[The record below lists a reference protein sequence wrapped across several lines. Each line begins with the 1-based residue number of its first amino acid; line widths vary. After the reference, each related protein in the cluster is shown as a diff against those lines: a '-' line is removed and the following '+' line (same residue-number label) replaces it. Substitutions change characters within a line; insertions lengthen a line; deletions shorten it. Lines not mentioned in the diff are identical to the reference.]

1 MTSIDLL
8 DPWEQ
13 QQYIKDTSPYSFK
26 DTWNPLENSSDAFE
40 LMVGFNIHV
49 WTDSKKRT
57 LTVYSEQGHCTYSL
71 PSPERLYP
79 AIRKIVV
86 KLAAEILYKQRN
98 PPKPWYSSLLS
109 VFLS

>member
-13 QQYIKDTSPYSFK
+13 QQYLKKSYPNDYK
-26 DTWNPLENSSDAFE
+26 DTWNPLENSTDAFE
-40 LMVGFNIHV
+40 LMVRFNIHV
-49 WTDSKKRT
+49 WIDYKEET
-57 LTVYSEQGHCTYSL
+57 LSVYSEEDQYTYSL
-71 PSPERLYP
+71 SSPEKLYP

-86 KLAAEILYKQRN
+86 RLVAEMAYKQVH
-98 PPKPWYSSLLS
+98 PPKPWYSPLLS

>member
-1 MTSIDLL
+1 MGNTDLL
-8 DPWEQ
+8 DSWEQ
-13 QQYIKDTSPYSFK
+13 QQYIKDNSASNFK

-40 LMVGFNIHV
+40 LMIEFNIHV
-49 WTDSKKRT
+49 WTDYKKRA
-57 LTVYSEQGHCTYSL
+57 LTVCSEQGHYTYSL

>member
-26 DTWNPLENSSDAFE
+26 DTWNPLENSSDIFE
-40 LMVGFNIHV
+40 LMVEYNIHA
-49 WTDSKKRT
+49 WIDYRKET
-57 LTVYSEQGHCTYSL
+57 LSVCSEKGHYIYPL
-71 PSPERLYP
+71 PSPEKRYP

-86 KLAAEILYKQRN
+86 KLVAEMLYRQRN
-98 PPKPWYSSLLS
+98 PPKPWYTSWLN
-109 VFLS
+109 VFLG